1 MVKFEDLKEGW
12 VRFSRIPFV
21 TGCIDVWY
29 GDCAHNP
36 NNEIK
41 PQWNLNGFRTYIR
54 LDGKGE
60 WFSNDY
66 RRGMRSFVGDM
77 AEQFTSQEIWNELSK
92 YNERYE

>member
-1 MVKFEDLKEGW
+1 MINPEQLQEGW
-12 VRFSRIPFV
+12 VKFSRIPCV
-21 TGCIDVWY
+21 EGCIDVWY

-36 NNEIK
+36 NSEIK

-54 LDGKGE
+54 LDGRGE

-66 RRGMRSFVGDM
+66 RRGMKSFVGDM

-92 YNERYE
+92 YNEKYE

>member
-1 MVKFEDLKEGW
+1 MVQFEDLKEGW
-12 VRFSRIPFV
+12 VRFSRIHCV

-36 NNEIK
+36 NSEIK
-41 PQWNLNGFRTYIR
+41 PQWNLNSFVVFIR

-60 WFSNDY
+60 WISGY
-66 RRGMRSFVGDM
+66 RGVKSFAADM
-77 AEQFTSQEIWNELSK
+77 AEEFTSQEIWNELSK

>member
-1 MVKFEDLKEGW
+1 MVQFESLQEGW
-12 VRFSRIPFV
+12 VSFSRIPCV

-36 NNEIK
+36 NSETK
-41 PQWNLNGFRTYIR
+41 PYWNLNGFATFIR

-60 WFSNDY
+60 WIGSGY
-66 RRGMRSFVGDM
+66 RGVKSFAGDM